1 MKSHLSFLAK
11 LGGVTAL
18 GFVLVFPAQAQ
29 WKWRDASG
37 RVQYSDAPPPANVS
51 PPQILKRPAGDM
63 GRAAAPMGSAS
74 TAALTAANASAA
86 ASQENSKRVEPEL
99 EAKRRKAELEEVEK
113 KKQEQAK
120 IDVAKSDNCARARN
134 YLRTLQDGIRIAQ
147 VNSKGERE
155 ILDDKTRG
163 KEASRAQTTISSDC
177 K

>member
-1 MKSHLSFLAK
+1 MKSHLNFLTK
-11 LGGVTAL
+11 LGGLIAL
-18 GFVLVFPAQAQ
+18 SFVLIFPAQAQ

-51 PPQILKRPAGDM
+51 PRQILQRPAGDM

-74 TAALTAANASAA
+74 SAASAANASVA
-86 ASQENSKRVEPEL
+86 ASQANSKRVEPEL
-99 EAKRRKAELEEVEK
+99 EEKRRKAEVEELEK
-113 KKQEQAK
+113 KKLEQAK
-120 IDVAKSDNCARARN
+120 IDVAKADNCGRARN

-163 KEASRAQTTISSDC
+163 EEARRAQTTISSDC
-177 K
+177 R